1 MSPQTLIKPVTQGKH
16 TPEPTRSRGRHRA
29 PATPAPRT
37 ATPAQ
42 TTATPRR
49 PAERSARNSS
59 WLWTVTS
66 LIVLLLLSLLAG
78 VLVAVHGPAEPSAG
92 ARGGS
97 PVVLRPDTPTTP
109 RPTEPRPTEPR
120 PTEPGTAEPGTSD
133 TATPPR
139 APQKKKPKPAIRVV
153 TLKTGDTL
161 YALARTHTT
170 TVKALQRLNG
180 LGSSTLIY
188 AGHALRVP
196 ATAHP
201 STAPA
206 RSVAVPAPPA
216 ADSRTNTGRTAR
228 DAVTAYAR
236 AQLGKPYVWGG
247 TGPRGFDCSGLVLR
261 AWEKA
266 GVRLPR
272 TTWGQ
277 IKAGRAT
284 TRAALVPGDL
294 VITSGGGHVQLYIGH
309 GKVIHAPRPG
319 RTVTVAPLPT
329 YGVVAYRHI
338 TA

>member
-1 MSPQTLIKPVTQGKH
+1 MSPQTLTKPVTRKKL
-16 TPEPTRSRGRHRA
+16 TPQPTRSRGRHRA
-29 PATPAPRT
+29 PVAPAHRT
-37 ATPAQ
+37 T
-42 TTATPRR
+42 TPRR
-49 PAERSARNSS
+49 PAGRPARNGS

-78 VLVAVHGPAEPSAG
+78 VLVAVHGPAQSSSGAG
-92 ARGGS
+92 SGS
-97 PVVLRPDTPTTP
+97 PLVLQPDAPAGP
-109 RPTEPRPTEPR
+109 RPS
-120 PTEPGTAEPGTSD
+120 EPGTPD
-133 TATPPR
+133 TTTPPR
-139 APQKKKPKPAIRVV
+139 APKKKPKPAVSTV
-153 TLKTGDTL
+153 TLKPGDTL

-170 TVKALQRLNG
+170 TIRTLQRLNG
-180 LGSSTLIY
+180 LGTSTLIY

-196 ATAHP
+196 TTAHP

-206 RSVAVPAPPA
+206 RSVAAPAPPA
-216 ADSRTNTGRTAR
+216 AESRKGTGRTAR
-228 DAVTAYAR
+228 DTVTAYAR

-284 TRAALVPGDL
+284 TRSALVPGDL
-294 VITSGGGHVQLYIGH
+294 VITSGGGHVQLYIGN

-319 RTVTVAPLPT
+319 RTVTVAPLST
-329 YGVVAYRHI
+329 SGVVAYRHI